1 MLVIVYCMIRIG
13 DAIMLC
19 TAKLYDML
27 ICCCMMIC
35 IVASCAGLIRLIG
48 RDEMFWPRGA
58 GLRTPRRNAFCRGH
72 LASNDV
78 RRVPMVVRVLA

>member
-1 MLVIVYCMIRIG
+1 MLCIG

-19 TAKLYDML
+19 IAKLYDMS
-27 ICCCMMIC
+27 ICCCLLIC
-35 IVASCAGLIRLIG
+35 IDASRAGLIRLIG

-58 GLRTPRRNAFCRGH
+58 GLGTPRRNAFCRGH